1 MMRQL
6 ILPAY
11 NKEKHFQKATLS
23 MKGGCSLTG
32 TITSITVQHGFVKFF
47 CKFLADVVDV
57 RLNIVI

>member
-11 NKEKHFQKATLS
+11 NKEKHFQKTTLS

-32 TITSITVQHGFVKFF
+32 TITSITVQYGFVKFF
-47 CKFLADVVDV
+47 YELPI
-57 RLNIVI
+57 R

>member
-11 NKEKHFQKATLS
+11 NKEKHFQKTILS

-32 TITSITVQHGFVKFF
+32 TITSITVQYGFVKFF
-47 CKFLADVVDV
+47 CKLLSDVVDV
-57 RLNIVI
+57 GLNIVI